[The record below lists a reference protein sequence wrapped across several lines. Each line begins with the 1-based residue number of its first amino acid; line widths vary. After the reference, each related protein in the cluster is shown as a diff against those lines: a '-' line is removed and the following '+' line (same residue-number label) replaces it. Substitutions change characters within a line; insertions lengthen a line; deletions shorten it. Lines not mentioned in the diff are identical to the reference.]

1 MAIFVVDRRALMK
14 LDLGTLHRK
23 CLRLSKDWEARG
35 CPPEDR
41 MPAWMAVARAA
52 LQAELDRRGEQLRLF

>member
-1 MAIFVVDRRALMK
+1 MK